1 MITLPR
7 STRWLWLSLLL
18 IIALTVAGC
27 TLPGA
32 PAANPDAGT
41 TDTGTTDTGSATGET
56 AGGPITVASKD
67 FTESFILG
75 EMYAI
80 LLENA
85 GFTVER
91 KINLGGTPVVQQAL
105 LNEEV
110 DLYPEYTGTGLLTVL
125 QLPMMTDPEE
135 VYTTVRAAYE
145 EQFNLTWLA
154 PAPMNN
160 TQALAMTR
168 ARAEEL
174 GITTISEMAAQADQ
188 LVIAGPPEFSER
200 EDGLPGL
207 QRVYGDFTPLE
218 VLPVDAGLR
227 YQALLNGDADV
238 VVAFG
243 TDGEI
248 AANDLVL
255 LADDQGLWPPY
266 QVAPVVRQAVLD
278 ANPAIADLLNQLAP
292 FLTDEVMQ
300 GLNYEVSGNQ
310 REPADVAQEF
320 LVAQGLVTE

>member
-1 MITLPR
+1 MGTIPTA
-7 STRWLWLSLLL
+7 TRWLWLSLLL
-18 IIALTVAGC
+18 IIALTMAGC
-27 TLPGA
+27 NNFPGA
-32 PAANPDAGT
+32 PSAGT
-41 TDTGTTDTGSATGET
+41 DSNSASAENEA

-80 LLENA
+80 LLEQA

-125 QLPMMTDPEE
+125 QLPVMTDPEE
-135 VYTTVRAAYE
+135 VYTTVQAAYA

-207 QRVYGDFTPLE
+207 QSAYGDFTPRE
-218 VLPVDAGLR
+218 VLAVDAGLR
-227 YQALLNGDADV
+227 YQALLSGDADV

-248 AANDLVL
+248 AANDLL
-255 LADDQGLWPPY
+255 LLEDDQGLWPPY

-278 ANPAIADLLNQLAP
+278 ANPVIADTLNQLAP
-292 FLTDEVMQ
+292 LLTDEVMQ

-310 REPADVAQEF
+310 REPADVAHEF